1 VLSDDSRTE
10 EEVACID
17 VADTLTAYLEGALGD
32 DERRRIDRHLSG
44 CPGCRAAIDQFRSV
58 VSLVGRLTPGDV
70 ASLDP
75 LTRDRLASTLRAPR
89 RL

>member
-1 VLSDDSRTE
+1 MSDVPRTE
-10 EEVACID
+10 DELACID
-17 VADTLTAYLEGALGD
+17 VADAVTAYLEGALDD
-32 DERRRIDRHLSG
+32 DERRRIERHLSG

>member
-1 VLSDDSRTE
+1 MSDAPRTE
-10 EEVACID
+10 DELACID
-17 VADTLTAYLEGALGD
+17 VADAVTAYLEGALDD
-32 DERRRIDRHLSG
+32 DERRRIERHLSV